1 MEAIPEQVVLMP
13 HEVVMA
19 KALHEIPQLRLY
31 HALMGDYEENPL
43 RMEDDFDDL
52 YKNPNEGHSD
62 MDEWFLEDG
71 SNDRD

>member
-1 MEAIPEQVVLMP
+1 M
-13 HEVVMA
+13 
-19 KALHEIPQLRLY
+19 R
-31 HALMGDYEENPL
+31 DYEEDPL

-52 YKNPNEGHSD
+52 DDGPNEGRSD